1 MSSENENSPEAIVTP
16 VKRPRLAL
24 ELLLQAGLQ
33 LLCLAPFFTIYH
45 NWPQFQSIFLP
56 TLTLPA
62 GMLQAVNGQLE
73 LAKIFAVVAATI
85 TAFYFTIV
93 SPSKNGRLAL
103 VSAAVVGLLAQGLVM
118 TRCLQFPLA
127 IDDPFIDFRY
137 VSNWINLRSFDYNPA
152 TQLTR
157 VQGFSSPLH
166 LFLLYVSSLAF
177 RVIDVAKVSTGL
189 NLLLQLTNLLLVYTV
204 AAKSFKYLPLAWV
217 AALLYTFGASS
228 MLAGID
234 NKESTLVQLLIL
246 ISLLLSSHR
255 QWCPLISTLLSLTRP
270 EGIIWFGREFICDII
285 ERGKACIKPWIPA
298 LITLFVWYGFT
309 YCYYG
314 SAIPHGALGRS
325 TMFHSFTHLT
335 AHSCPFILTTVG
347 IDVFHHLFL
356 LPGGNGEAQSQLLTV
371 ENLLKGALAFLLLL
385 YFARREKWL
394 AGYAYNSVL
403 LLLFFAIFD
412 PWMFS
417 WYYSWFS
424 LIAVFT
430 IPLLLQSAWSML
442 QSPNKVL
449 IRVIGLALLG
459 AVTVVQLFDLN
470 MLNWSADKNS
480 QDSKSIS
487 DYCAAQIH
495 NTFFVVN
502 PAIQRLALYKQA
514 AEYLSSKGPNSE
526 TPSTLATWEPGVLGY
541 YLPNTNILDLGG
553 LVTNETLQYYPV
565 PLNQRSRRDVW
576 GSIPAR
582 AIIEMQPEKVI
593 FFDGFAD
600 NGLLKNQRFL
610 ETYELSQF
618 WPLELWGGHGLFLFE
633 KQQAHSP

>member
-1 MSSENENSPEAIVTP
+1 MSSENENSPEAIVKP
-16 VKRPRLAL
+16 VKPQGMAL
-24 ELLLQAGLQ
+24 ELLIQAGLQ
-33 LLCLAPFFTIYH
+33 LLCILPFFAIYL
-45 NWPQFQSIFLP
+45 NWPQIQANFLP
-56 TLTLPA
+56 TITLPA
-62 GMLQAVNGQLE
+62 VMLQAVNGQLE
-73 LAKIFAVVAATI
+73 LAKIFAVVAALI
-85 TAFYFTIV
+85 SAMYFSILA
-93 SPSKNGRLAL
+93 SSKNGRLAL

-152 TQLTR
+152 SELTR

-166 LFLLYVSSLAF
+166 LFLLYISSLAF

-204 AAKSFKYLPLAWV
+204 AAKSLKYLPLAWV
-217 AALLYTFGASS
+217 AALLYAFGASS

-246 ISLLLSSHR
+246 ISLLLSSHHK
-255 QWCPLISTLLSLTRP
+255 WCPLISTLLSLTRP
-270 EGIIWFGREFICDII
+270 EGIIWFARELICDII
-285 ERGKACIKPWIPA
+285 ERGKASVRPWIPA
-298 LITLFVWYGFT
+298 ITTLFIWYGFT

-314 SAIPHGALGRS
+314 SAIPHGALGRT

-356 LPGGNGEAQSQLLTV
+356 LPSGNGEVQSQLLTI

-385 YFARREKWL
+385 YFASREKWL
-394 AGYAYNSVL
+394 ASYAYNSVL
-403 LLLFFAIFD
+403 LLSFFAIFD

-449 IRVIGLALLG
+449 IKASGIALLG
-459 AVTVVQLFDLN
+459 AVTAIQFVDLN
-470 MLNWSADKNS
+470 MIN
-480 QDSKSIS
+480 SKSIS
-487 DYCAAQIH
+487 DYCAAQMN

-514 AEYLSSKGPNSE
+514 AEYLSSKDTNSGAP
-526 TPSTLATWEPGVLGY
+526 PSTLATWEPGVLGY
-541 YLPNTNILDLGG
+541 YLPNSNILDLGG
-553 LVTNETLQYYPV
+553 LVTDETLQYYPV

-576 GSIPAR
+576 GSIPTQ
-582 AIIEMQPEKVI
+582 AIIEMQPERVI

-600 NGLLKNQRFL
+600 NGLLRNQRFL
-610 ETYELSQF
+610 ETYKLSQF

-633 KQQAHSP
+633 KQKVDSP